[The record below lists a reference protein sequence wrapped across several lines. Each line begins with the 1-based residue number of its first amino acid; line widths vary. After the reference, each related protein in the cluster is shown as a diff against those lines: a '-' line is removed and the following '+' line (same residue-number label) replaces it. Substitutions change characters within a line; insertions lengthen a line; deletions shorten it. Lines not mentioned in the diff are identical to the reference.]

1 MHGKRKPRRVGG
13 FSGNRLA
20 LQPVSGQLLRLKGDI
35 HERLQ
40 VVEIERGAVK
50 SGASLTLEQAQQVR
64 RKEWAIL
71 ADVLPDRRFDVASSQ
86 RSGRSFG

>member
-1 MHGKRKPRRVGG
+1 MFCQVFSCQDEG
-13 FSGNRLA
+13 FL
-20 LQPVSGQLLRLKGDI
+20 D
-35 HERLQ
+35 E

-71 ADVLPDRRFDVASSQ
+71 ADVLPDRLFDVPISQ
-86 RSGRSFG
+86 RGDGSFG